1 MVGGCCG
8 TGDAVS
14 NLSITGMKC
23 QGCAERIEKAIS
35 SLEGVNDVKVN
46 LDKKEARVSYNAS
59 RVSEADIK
67 AAVENL
73 GYGVR

>member
-1 MVGGCCG
+1 
-8 TGDAVS
+8 
-14 NLSITGMKC
+14 MKC